1 VSHTTTSTST
11 TNVPDPAHAGE
22 PQAPAALRAV
32 SSTLSAAWQ
41 KTAKRLQRL
50 GAASTGNEL
59 TPFLEGDGAYA
70 AMLSAIEHAAHRV
83 WMETYIFAPDA
94 LGQRVLAALTAAAAR
109 GVEVKL
115 LVDAV
120 GSSALTS
127 AHNQALRDAGGVVVV
142 FNDGVWSRLWPW
154 SSRER
159 APRALRNLVS
169 FAVRDH
175 RKILIVDDEHG
186 FCGGMNV
193 SCDYA
198 GPLLG
203 NGLFRDTH
211 VLIGGPAVADLAAV
225 FARSFRH
232 ATGQVL
238 PRLEPP
244 AARPS
249 GCHVQILGSDR
260 FSRRRRIQ
268 RALHTAVTHAS
279 GSICLTTPY
288 FVPPPQLL
296 TALRRAA
303 RRGVDVRVLTAGV
316 SDVRIAQA
324 AARHLYA
331 SLLDSG
337 VRIYELQ
344 RQTLHAKT
352 AAVDDVYA
360 HIGSFNLDRWSYDRN
375 LEVVAMTLNH
385 DMAHALRGVFEHDL
399 VNSTEIHRAAWQ
411 QRGLLQRFFDFC
423 AWHLARL

>member
-1 VSHTTTSTST
+1 MSHTTTSTST
-11 TNVPDPAHAGE
+11 TSTTSTTTTSNDG
-22 PQAPAALRAV
+22 APAPLQAV
-32 SSTLSAAWQ
+32 SNTLSAAWQ
-41 KTAKRLQRL
+41 KTAAHLKRL
-50 GAASTGNEL
+50 GSASTGNEL
-59 TPFLEGDGAYA
+59 TPFLEGDGAYT
-70 AMLSAIEHAAHRV
+70 AMLSAIDHATRRV
-83 WMETYIFAPDA
+83 WMETYIFAPDD

-120 GSSALTS
+120 GSSALQPMHT
-127 AHNQALRDAGGVVVV
+127 HALREAGGTVVV

-154 SSRER
+154 QSRER

-225 FARSFRH
+225 FARSFQH
-232 ATGQVL
+232 ATAQVL

-268 RALHTAVTHAS
+268 RALHTAVTHARS
-279 GSICLTTPY
+279 SICLTTPY

-331 SLLDSG
+331 SLLNSG

-344 RQTLHAKT
+344 QQTLHAKT
-352 AAVDDVYA
+352 ATVDDVYA

-385 DMAHALRGVFEHDL
+385 DMAHALRGVFERDL
-399 VNSTEIHRAAWQ
+399 VNSTEIDKAAWR
-411 QRGLLQRFFDFC
+411 QRGWLQRFFDLC

>member
-1 VSHTTTSTST
+1 MSHTTTT
-11 TNVPDPAHAGE
+11 TTTTPTTTTPAQ
-22 PQAPAALRAV
+22 PPAAWQAL
-32 SSTLSAAWQ
+32 SSTLSSAWQ
-41 KTAKRLQRL
+41 KTAKHLKRL
-50 GAASTGNEL
+50 GSSSTGNEL
-59 TPFLEGDGAYA
+59 TPFLEGDGAYT
-70 AMLSAIEHAAHRV
+70 AMLAAIDHATRRV

-94 LGQRVLAALTAAAAR
+94 LGLRVLATLTAAAAR

-120 GSSALTS
+120 GSSALTE
-127 AHNQALRDAGGVVVV
+127 AHTQELRAAGGVVVV

-154 SSRER
+154 SSRDNS
-159 APRALRNLVS
+159 PRALRNLVS

-175 RKILIVDDEHG
+175 RKILIVDEEHG

-198 GPLLG
+198 GPQLG

-232 ATGQVL
+232 ATGEVL
-238 PRLEPP
+238 PRLEPA

-268 RALHTAVTHAS
+268 RALHTAVTHARS
-279 GSICLTTPY
+279 SICLTTPY

-316 SDVRIAQA
+316 SDVRIAQS

-399 VNSTEIHRAAWQ
+399 ANSTEIDKAAWH
-411 QRGLLQRFFDFC
+411 QRGVLQRFFDFC